1 MKGQAPELQRPLRA
15 TGGPPSH
22 PQPSSQDTARPCSQS
37 DRRGQAQ
44 STPCRPGVRLGPAS
58 RGPGAIHT
66 SARSGRLWGETMGGT
81 RVPRARLCPK
91 SVVTLLHACPRQGRV
106 CCCHRAGGLLPT
118 PVGHRAV
125 PGWLHLQPRGLGPH
139 PQEGQGPPAL
149 ELHVLHKGRGGTL
162 ETTTLMGPRCSRSG

>member
-1 MKGQAPELQRPLRA
+1 
-15 TGGPPSH
+15 
-22 PQPSSQDTARPCSQS
+22 
-37 DRRGQAQ
+37 
-44 STPCRPGVRLGPAS
+44 
-58 RGPGAIHT
+58 
-66 SARSGRLWGETMGGT
+66 MGGT

-91 SVVTLLHACPRQGRV
+91 SVVTLLHACPHRGRV

-149 ELHVLHKGRGGTL
+149 GLHVLHEGRGGTL
-162 ETTTLMGPRCSRSG
+162 ETTTLTGPRCSRLGWCWRARFTESYREASGVAARHVSAEQKTHH